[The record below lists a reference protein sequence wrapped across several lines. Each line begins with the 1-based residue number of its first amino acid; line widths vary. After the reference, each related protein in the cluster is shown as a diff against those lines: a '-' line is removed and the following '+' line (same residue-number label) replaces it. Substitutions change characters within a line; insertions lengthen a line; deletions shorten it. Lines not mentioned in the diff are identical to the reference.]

1 MNTSF
6 DSCAGRSLALLPAA
20 LWLALVAVMFIS
32 PTLNKGFLLL
42 PVVLLGLGIPII
54 AGIVSTAEERGLGL
68 LDWHLTLPVSAR
80 RQWFVKVLVALAVN
94 VVLGILLPG
103 VLALASGGLLEG
115 KRMELG
121 VHNGEQHFLI
131 ANAALFCAALYAS
144 TASANSMRALVGTI
158 VLLVAGAMVLNFAD
172 YLASGIP
179 KHTSWTQHNGD
190 GTVSYHYPSGL
201 SDIVHRYGWLL
212 GWSCLAVWLYFLGL
226 AGFRRS
232 LESFWLPVRRM
243 AVFFA
248 VVCAFVFAAI
258 VW

>member
-1 MNTSF
+1 M
-6 DSCAGRSLALLPAA
+6 
-20 LWLALVAVMFIS
+20 
-32 PTLNKGFLLL
+32 NKGFLLL
-42 PVVLLGLGIPII
+42 PVVLLGLGIPVI

-80 RQWFVKVLVALAVN
+80 RQWFVKVLVALGVN
-94 VVLGILLPG
+94 VGLGILLPG
-103 VLALASGGLLEG
+103 VLAQAAGGLLNG
-115 KRMELG
+115 QSLELG

-131 ANAALFCAALYAS
+131 ANAVIFCGALYAS
-144 TASANSMRALVGTI
+144 TVSANSMRALVGAI
-158 VLLVAGAMVLNFAD
+158 VLFVAGALVLNFAD
-172 YLASGIP
+172 YLAA
-179 KHTSWTQHNGD
+179 
-190 GTVSYHYPSGL
+190 SYPNEH
-201 SDIVHRYGWLL
+201 DIYKVPGAVYSLPPDYLRPTHEHRWLI